1 MSKLAIGLIVAGVVF
16 FIIGMV
22 AGNYNCGAHFCNA
35 ISSAVNFAA
44 DVVKTEA
51 KGITTVVGGIS
62 KVFS

>member
-1 MSKLAIGLIVAGVVF
+1 MSKLVIGLIVAGIVF

-22 AGNYNCGAHFCNA
+22 AGNYHCGVHFCNA
-35 ISSAVNFAA
+35 ISSTVNFAA

-62 KVFS
+62 RVFS

>member
-1 MSKLAIGLIVAGVVF
+1 MSKLVMGLIVAGIVF

-22 AGNYNCGAHFCNA
+22 AGNYHCGAHFCNA
-35 ISSAVNFAA
+35 ISSTVNFAA

-62 KVFS
+62 RVFS